1 MLASRNVLEP
11 INVKALPKLK
21 GKIVVIT
28 GANSGI
34 GKETARIIAKTECKL
49 ILGCR
54 RELEGLATQE
64 EIKSSSGND
73 LIIYKHL
80 DLSSFKSVFTFA
92 EEVLQLAT
100 EDFELHCLLNNAGI
114 FYDKHE
120 LTEDGFNIS
129 LQVNYLGLVYLTLLL
144 LPKLKKSSSSRI
156 INVTSEA
163 HRCVSQPHIDE
174 FFSSDYFS
182 PNKYDPI
189 PVYGETKLY
198 VMLSALHLSKVLE
211 ETNVSVSCVDPGNV
225 ATNILRHFKKYN
237 TLITRFLIWLRFKSA
252 VKAAEEVTCLIFHP
266 HLKENSG
273 KVWKSLEEE
282 NPSSLATSE
291 ELAKKLWS
299 QTLTVLPK
307 INSK

>member
-34 GKETARIIAKTECKL
+34 GKETARLIAKTECKL

-92 EEVLQLAT
+92 EEVLQL
-100 EDFELHCLLNNAGI
+100 
-114 FYDKHE
+114 
-120 LTEDGFNIS
+120 
-129 LQVNYLGLVYLTLLL
+129 GLVYLTLLL
-144 LPKLKKSSSSRI
+144 LPKLKESSSSRI